1 MTCPIFFI
9 YNFTNTHK
17 KHRDASERRTEALST
32 LRQVKSAQLDSTES
46 SPKISQEEVAKAV
59 EAYKFA
65 LEEELTLRTI
75 IPGVRIVAP
84 NDPKREEADIAAAK
98 QFLGI
103 DLNIEDRSIDD
114 NDGNV
119 TDDVKKSKE
128 ELLLQSR
135 RRFDNKNG
143 VEARKEDEGMSVA
156 SRGLLLA
163 VAALQIALLVFLSFD
178 PMTADNVFTNLSDS
192 EPPTDLPARK

>member
-1 MTCPIFFI
+1 
-9 YNFTNTHK
+9 
-17 KHRDASERRTEALST
+17 LST

-46 SPKISQEEVAKAV
+46 SPKISQEEVSKAV

-103 DLNIEDRSIDD
+103 DLNIEDGSVND

-135 RRFDNKNG
+135 RRFDDKNG
-143 VEARKEDEGMSVA
+143 VEAKKEEEGMSAA

>member
-1 MTCPIFFI
+1 M
-9 YNFTNTHK
+9 
-17 KHRDASERRTEALST
+17 ST
-32 LRQVKSAQLDSTES
+32 LRQVKSAQLDSTDS
-46 SPKISQEEVAKAV
+46 SPQISEEEVTKAV
-59 EAYKFA
+59 EAYKLA

-103 DLNIEDRSIDD
+103 DLNIEEGDIDD

-119 TDDVKKSKE
+119 TDDVNKKSKE

-135 RRFDNKNG
+135 RRFDDKNG
-143 VEARKEDEGMSVA
+143 TEAKKEEEGMSAA

-163 VAALQIALLVFLSFD
+163 VAALKIALLVFLSFD

-192 EPPTDLPARK
+192 EPPTDLPSRK

>member
-1 MTCPIFFI
+1 M
-9 YNFTNTHK
+9 
-17 KHRDASERRTEALST
+17 ST
-32 LRQVKSAQLDSTES
+32 LRQVKSAQLASTDS
-46 SPKISQEEVAKAV
+46 SPKISEEEVAKAV
-59 EAYKFA
+59 EAYKVA
-65 LEEELTLRTI
+65 LEEELNLRTI

-84 NDPKREEADIAAAK
+84 NDPKREEVDIAAAK

-103 DLNIEDRSIDD
+103 DLNIEDGSLND
-114 NDGNV
+114 NDGDV

-135 RRFDNKNG
+135 RRFDDKNG
-143 VEARKEDEGMSVA
+143 VEAKKEEEEGMSAA

-192 EPPTDLPARK
+192 EPPTDLPSRK